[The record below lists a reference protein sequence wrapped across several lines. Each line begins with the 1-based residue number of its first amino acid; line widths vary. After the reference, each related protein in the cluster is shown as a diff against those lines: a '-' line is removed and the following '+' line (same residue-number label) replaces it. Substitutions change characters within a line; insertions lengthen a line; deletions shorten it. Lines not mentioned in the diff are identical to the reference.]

1 MAIHVPEPLAWPLA
15 VIFGLTFV
23 PLWSLL
29 RRLFVA
35 PYAAPICD
43 LRGKVCVVTGGN
55 TGIGYETAVGLA
67 KRGATVKIACRD
79 ATRGRDAAARA
90 AAAVGTG
97 AGTVEFVAL
106 DLGDLDSVRACAAS
120 LAQCDILVCNGG
132 INSLAPAKTTRE
144 VRDCA
149 ILSILAQFGAIL
161 RNSSDAS
168 FSSRPSKGYSAV
180 FGVNYVGH
188 QVLVFELQRRLTVG
202 RIVLLSSVMHR
213 WAAHDAATLSDPP
226 YNTALGQL
234 DHNRGYSESKL
245 NMVLLAVELNR
256 RAAAAGGGP
265 VAAAVDPGAVR
276 SDIWRHTPGLLM
288 WAWDLLMRATFLTP
302 AQGAAPS
309 IHAATLPTAALAA
322 AARAKHAPYF
332 APYPT
337 PDFCPLP
344 FEMMGPFCGACA
356 CAPRLP
362 AEYEAVAARV
372 VAAVEKRV

>member
-1 MAIHVPEPLAWPLA
+1 MHV
-15 VIFGLTFV
+15 IG
-23 PLWSLL
+23 
-29 RRLFVA
+29 VA
-35 PYAAPICD
+35 
-43 LRGKVCVVTGGN
+43 
-55 TGIGYETAVGLA
+55 
-67 KRGATVKIACRD
+67 
-79 ATRGRDAAARA
+79 
-90 AAAVGTG
+90 
-97 AGTVEFVAL
+97 
-106 DLGDLDSVRACAAS
+106 
-120 LAQCDILVCNGG
+120 Q
-132 INSLAPAKTTRE
+132 
-144 VRDCA
+144 
-149 ILSILAQFGAIL
+149 
-161 RNSSDAS
+161 
-168 FSSRPSKGYSAV
+168 GYSAV

-322 AARAKHAPYF
+322 AARTKHAPYF

-337 PDFCPLP
+337 PDFMPLP

-372 VAAVEKRV
+372 VAAVETRV

>member
-1 MAIHVPEPLAWPLA
+1 MAR
-15 VIFGLTFV
+15 
-23 PLWSLL
+23 L
-29 RRLFVA
+29 R
-35 PYAAPICD
+35 
-43 LRGKVCVVTGGN
+43 
-55 TGIGYETAVGLA
+55 
-67 KRGATVKIACRD
+67 
-79 ATRGRDAAARA
+79 
-90 AAAVGTG
+90 
-97 AGTVEFVAL
+97 
-106 DLGDLDSVRACAAS
+106 
-120 LAQCDILVCNGG
+120 
-132 INSLAPAKTTRE
+132 
-144 VRDCA
+144 
-149 ILSILAQFGAIL
+149 
-161 RNSSDAS
+161 
-168 FSSRPSKGYSAV
+168 GYSAV

-372 VAAVEKRV
+372 VAAVEKRVEARYKVLACND